1 MSEELFF
8 ESIST
13 YADESIYQ
21 KFNKKKFLA
30 EKRFRSGDAVQIDM
44 LEELDELEEG
54 SDITIGINEIF
65 PKFQESGISSESKEN
80 SESNDIYFIHHVE
93 NDEKS
98 LLKTFYPD
106 YYLFTKLKESLLE
119 PSIEGFDFSIKK
131 RSSKRL
137 PNFQYQ
143 HYIRV
148 NIKRTFMNKYLL
160 EALNKILEEA
170 GFNTFFMKFPQSL
183 ANNVKKDFNKVLMNM
198 RLKEIFRAKYLY
210 KNINKTNYEHNLKL
224 VEQIEQRGNPQ
235 LNLILNRK
243 FLCLFEEYINSEECR
258 KTEINRIKKSEK
270 KNDEYFEKYIYLG
283 KNFVKFCFQ

>member
-1 MSEELFF
+1 
-8 ESIST
+8 
-13 YADESIYQ
+13 
-21 KFNKKKFLA
+21 
-30 EKRFRSGDAVQIDM
+30 
-44 LEELDELEEG
+44 
-54 SDITIGINEIF
+54 
-65 PKFQESGISSESKEN
+65 
-80 SESNDIYFIHHVE
+80 
-93 NDEKS
+93 
-98 LLKTFYPD
+98 
-106 YYLFTKLKESLLE
+106 
-119 PSIEGFDFSIKK
+119 
-131 RSSKRL
+131 
-137 PNFQYQ
+137 
-143 HYIRV
+143 
-148 NIKRTFMNKYLL
+148 MNKYLL

-243 FLCLFEEYINSEECR
+243 FLCLFEEYINSEEFR

-270 KNDEYFEKYIYLG
+270 KNDEYYEKYIYLG